1 MVLRTLIHFCL
12 LLLLSA
18 NASSASL
25 SGFASLGV
33 GKTNRSDGQFIDYDD
48 NWSGRSDSLLG
59 VQLNQPLYHNLDLT
73 LQLLS
78 QAIEVN
84 DRSEFQPS
92 VDWLFAS
99 YQISPAV
106 RFRIGRLR
114 TPLFLNSD
122 NLAVGYSYDWARPPV
137 DVYAPSIIG
146 LSNFDGFDISMLKAV
161 GDREIEV
168 AFYLGRTKKEIMQE
182 FIDID
187 VMTGA
192 HFELKGDFDLFRYS
206 FMAAKT
212 TQYSD
217 ATDQAAASFRQFNGI
232 NSIFDAIADEGRIN
246 NEWYFYQA
254 LGAEW
259 EGAKWT
265 ISTEANITIPPETGP
280 GSYIRGGYI
289 ALTMQLDNLRPYIVI
304 GHHDYELNERA
315 IDAIRESTLQ
325 VPENIIPS
333 LDALRQL
340 ALTAY
345 ENYDYHGLS
354 GTIGL
359 RFDLLTNIA
368 LKAEFQYFNAGT
380 HLSDEGNV
388 SGDIQRQRDHHL
400 TTIILE
406 VIF

>member
-12 LLLLSA
+12 LLFLSA

-25 SGFASLGV
+25 SGFASLGI

-78 QAIEVN
+78 QAVEVN

-137 DVYAPSIIG
+137 DVYAPRIIE

-168 AFYLGRTKKEIMQE
+168 AFYLGRTEKEVMQQ
-182 FIDID
+182 FVDVD

-192 HFELKGDFDLFRYS
+192 HLELKGDFDLFRYS
-206 FMAAKT
+206 FMVAKT

-217 ATDQAAASFRQFNGI
+217 ATDQAAASFRRFNSI
-232 NSIFDAIADEGRIN
+232 NSIFNTIADEGRIN
-246 NEWYFYQA
+246 NKWYFYQA

-280 GSYIRGGYI
+280 GFHIRGGYI
-289 ALTMQLDNLRPYIVI
+289 ALSAQLNNIHPYIVI
-304 GHHDYELNERA
+304 GHHDYEINERA

-340 ALTAY
+340 VLTAH
-345 ENYDYHGLS
+345 ESNDYHGLS

-359 RFDLLTNIA
+359 RFDFLANIA
-368 LKAEFQYFNAGT
+368 LKAEFQYFNAST
-380 HLSDEGNV
+380 HLSSDGVSNNV
-388 SGDIQRQRDHHL
+388 ETQRDHHL